1 MSHNHPYGDGRPVAG
16 HGLSYA
22 PGVRAL
28 LVVNPQATA
37 TSAAGRDVLAHA
49 LASDVQLEIVETSY
63 RGHAADAAARAV
75 TEGFDLVVAH
85 GGDGTVNE
93 VVNGLLTQCSIS
105 GVPDPVDAPA
115 LGVVPGGS
123 ANVFARALGLPR
135 DPMEATHRLLVAI
148 ESGSRRQVG
157 LGLVEPDGADGRW
170 FTFNA
175 GLGWD
180 ADVVAEVE
188 RRRDKTASP
197 LLYASIALANY
208 VKQMLTATELLVE
221 LPDGTRER
229 TRLAFVS
236 NTDPWT
242 YLGGKPIHMNP
253 DCSFDGGLGLFALRS
268 LAPPTI
274 ARTLSQIL
282 LPLGP
287 PSGGNLLRLDDVA
300 EVRVT
305 AERPVRLQVDGDD
318 LGQHRQVKFTS
329 VPKAL
334 RVAV

>member
-1 MSHNHPYGDGRPVAG
+1 
-16 HGLSYA
+16 
-22 PGVRAL
+22 
-28 LVVNPQATA
+28 VVNPQATA

-49 LASDVQLEIVETSY
+49 LASDVQLETVETSY

-75 TEGFDLVVAH
+75 AEGFDLVVAH

-93 VVNGLLTQCSIS
+93 VVNGLLAAC
-105 GVPDPVDAPA
+105 PDPVDAPA

-135 DPMEATHRLLVAI
+135 DPMEATHRLLMAI

-157 LGLVEPDGADGRW
+157 LGLAEPADGDGRW

-188 RRRDKTASP
+188 RRRNKTASP

-208 VKQMLTATELLVE
+208 VKQMLTATDLQVE
-221 LPDGTRER
+221 LPDGTRET

-242 YLGGKPIHMNP
+242 FLGAKPIHMNP

-300 EVRVT
+300 EIRVT

-318 LGQHRQVKFTS
+318 LGEHREVKFSS

>member
-1 MSHNHPYGDGRPVAG
+1 
-16 HGLSYA
+16 
-22 PGVRAL
+22 
-28 LVVNPQATA
+28 VVNPQATA

-49 LASDVQLEIVETSY
+49 LASDLQLEIVETSY

-75 TEGFDLVVAH
+75 AEGFELVVAH

-93 VVNGLLTQCSIS
+93 VVNGLLSR
-105 GVPDPVDAPA
+105 GPDPMDGPS

-135 DPMEATHRLLVAI
+135 DPVEATHRLLLAI
-148 ESGSRRQVG
+148 ESGNRRQVG
-157 LGLVEPDGADGRW
+157 LGLAEPAGTDSRW

-188 RRRDKTASP
+188 RRRNKTASP

-208 VKQMLTATELLVE
+208 LQQMLTATDLQIE
-221 LPDGTRER
+221 LPDGTRET

-300 EVRVT
+300 EIRVT
-305 AERPVRLQVDGDD
+305 AGKPVRLQVDGDD
-318 LGQHRQVKFTS
+318 LGEHREVKFSS

>member
-1 MSHNHPYGDGRPVAG
+1 MSDNHPYGGGRPVDG

-22 PGVRAL
+22 AGVRAL

-49 LASDVQLEIVETSY
+49 LASDVRLEIVETSY
-63 RGHAADAAARAV
+63 RGHAADAAAGAV
-75 TEGFDLVVAH
+75 ADGFDLVVAH

-93 VVNGLLTQCSIS
+93 VVNGLLSQC
-105 GVPDPVDAPA
+105 PDPVDGPS

-135 DPMEATHRLLVAI
+135 DPMEATHRLLMAI

-157 LGLVEPDGADGRW
+157 LGLAEPAGADGRW

-188 RRRDKTASP
+188 RRRNKTASP

-208 VKQMLTATELLVE
+208 VKQMLTATDLQVE
-221 LPDGTRER
+221 LPDGTRET

-242 YLGGKPIHMNP
+242 YLGAKPIHMNP

-300 EVRVT
+300 DIRVT
-305 AERPVRLQVDGDD
+305 AARPVRLQVDGDD
-318 LGQHRQVKFTS
+318 LGEHREVKFSS

>member
-1 MSHNHPYGDGRPVAG
+1 MSVNHPYRAGRPVDG
-16 HGLSYA
+16 HGLSYSA
-22 PGVRAL
+22 GVRAL

-37 TSAAGRDVLAHA
+37 TTAAGRDVLAHA

-75 TEGFDLVVAH
+75 ADGVDLVVAH

-93 VVNGLLTQCSIS
+93 VVNGLLAKAQ
-105 GVPDPVDAPA
+105 DPADAPA

-135 DPMEATHRLLVAI
+135 DPVEATHRLLLAI
-148 ESGSRRQVG
+148 ESGSRREVG
-157 LGLVEPDGADGRW
+157 LGLVEPANSDSRW

-208 VKQMLTATELLVE
+208 LRQMMTATDLQIE
-221 LPDGTRER
+221 LPDGTRET

-242 YLGGKPIHMNP
+242 YLGAKPIHMNP
-253 DCSFDGGLGLFALRS
+253 GCSFDGGLGLFALRS

-287 PSGGNLLRLDDVA
+287 PSGSSLLRLDDVA
-300 EVRVT
+300 EIAVT
-305 AERPVRLQVDGDD
+305 AEQPVRLQVDGDD
-318 LGQHRQVKFTS
+318 LGEHRQVKFLS

>member
-1 MSHNHPYGDGRPVAG
+1 
-16 HGLSYA
+16 
-22 PGVRAL
+22 
-28 LVVNPQATA
+28 VVNPQATA
-37 TSAAGRDVLAHA
+37 TSAAGREVLAHA
-49 LASDVQLEIVETSY
+49 LASDVRLEIVETSY

-75 TEGFDLVVAH
+75 ADGFELVVAH

-93 VVNGLLTQCSIS
+93 VVNGLLSQC
-105 GVPDPVDAPA
+105 PDPVDGPS

-135 DPMEATHRLLVAI
+135 DPVEATHRLLLAI

-157 LGLVEPDGADGRW
+157 LGLAEPAGADGRW

-188 RRRDKTASP
+188 RRRNKTASP

-208 VKQMLTATELLVE
+208 IQQMLTATDLQIE
-221 LPDGTRER
+221 LPDGTRET

-242 YLGGKPIHMNP
+242 YLGAKPIHMNP

-300 EVRVT
+300 DFRVT
-305 AERPVRLQVDGDD
+305 AQRPVRLQVDGDD
-318 LGQHRQVKFTS
+318 LGEHREVKFSS

>member
-1 MSHNHPYGDGRPVAG
+1 M
-16 HGLSYA
+16 
-22 PGVRAL
+22 RAL

-49 LASDVQLEIVETSY
+49 LASDVRLEIVETSY

-75 TEGFDLVVAH
+75 ADGFDLVVAH

-93 VVNGLLTQCSIS
+93 VVNGLLSQC
-105 GVPDPVDAPA
+105 PDPVDGPS

-135 DPMEATHRLLVAI
+135 DPVEATHRLLLAI

-157 LGLVEPDGADGRW
+157 LGLAEPAGADSRW

-208 VKQMLTATELLVE
+208 LQQMLTATDLRIE
-221 LPDGTRER
+221 LPDGTRET

-300 EVRVT
+300 EIRVT

-318 LGQHRQVKFTS
+318 LGEHREVKFSS

>member
-1 MSHNHPYGDGRPVAG
+1 M
-16 HGLSYA
+16 
-22 PGVRAL
+22 
-28 LVVNPQATA
+28 VNPQATA

-49 LASDVQLEIVETSY
+49 LASDVRLEIVETSY

-75 TEGFDLVVAH
+75 ADGFDLVVAH

-93 VVNGLLTQCSIS
+93 VVNGLLSQC
-105 GVPDPVDAPA
+105 PDPVDGPS

-135 DPMEATHRLLVAI
+135 DPVEATHRLLLAI

-157 LGLVEPDGADGRW
+157 LGLAEPAGADSRW

-208 VKQMLTATELLVE
+208 LQQMLTATDLRIE
-221 LPDGTRER
+221 LPDGTRET

-300 EVRVT
+300 EIRVT

-318 LGQHRQVKFTS
+318 LGEHREVKFSS